1 MSRKTIIKDNK
12 KNNNT
17 MKKAFLIL
25 SLALG
30 LCAGSYAQ
38 TLFSRGGDAFNKG
51 DGDPN
56 MPGEHGQN
64 GNQDGDP
71 APLGGGALLL
81 IGFGAAYA
89 LSKKNKK
96 D

>member
-1 MSRKTIIKDNK
+1 
-12 KNNNT
+12 

-25 SLALG
+25 SLVLG

-38 TLFSRGGDAFNKG
+38 SFFGRGGEIYGNAAKDGEVVLPGHEGTENA
-51 DGDPN
+51 DGDPTT
-56 MPGEHGQN
+56 
-64 GNQDGDP
+64 
-71 APLGGGALLL
+71 PLAGGALLL

>member
-1 MSRKTIIKDNK
+1 
-12 KNNNT
+12 

-25 SLALG
+25 SLVLG

-38 TLFSRGGDAFNKG
+38 LFNRDGRAISDGSKEPVIGMDHGAEG
-51 DGDPN
+51 DGDAN
-56 MPGEHGQN
+56 T
-64 GNQDGDP
+64 
-71 APLGGGALLL
+71 PLSGGALLL